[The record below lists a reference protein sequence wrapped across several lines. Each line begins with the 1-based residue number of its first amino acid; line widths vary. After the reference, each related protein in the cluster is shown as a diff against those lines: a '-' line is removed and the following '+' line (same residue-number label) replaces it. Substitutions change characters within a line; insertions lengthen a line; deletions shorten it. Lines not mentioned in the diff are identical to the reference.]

1 MIYSRIKEDAKTIS
15 ASQAKNKNMNL
26 IDLTYKH
33 KIKDITYNPEEVTE
47 DIAYVEITGSKMGGP
62 ESVKQAL
69 AKGAKLI
76 FTGSQDIF
84 NEFYKLTSIELVE
97 NPRKTLAELATLFYP
112 WSPDNLIAVTGTNG
126 KSSVV
131 HYIANLLYLKNIK
144 SSSIGTLGSKTYDP
158 ETKTEDTRN
167 VGLTTPDSISFNK
180 ELNWLKTKEYDYC
193 AIEASS
199 IGLDQFRLY
208 GRKFKVAGFTSFTRD
223 HLDYHKTMESYLE
236 SKLRLFSEYM
246 DKDSIAIIN
255 NEIEVLPT
263 IIKFLEK
270 HKRKY
275 LTYGLEG
282 DISYKII
289 DHSLDGFIFSLKYQN
304 KEYHFE
310 SSIISK
316 CQIANIVL
324 SIASLVCCGFEL
336 EAIEPYVKDLKAPP
350 GRIERISDSGQGARI
365 FVDYAHTP
373 DALENILKEMKEVTS
388 ANSSKLIVVFGC
400 GGNRDK
406 TKRPLM
412 GEIAANNADIVIVTD
427 DNPRLEDPA
436 DIRKEV
442 LSGCPVINGIEFF
455 EIGDRKE
462 AISFAISK
470 MTPND
475 ILVIAGKGHEDY
487 QIIGE
492 TKTKFS
498 DREVALGVI
507 ASYS

>member
-1 MIYSRIKEDAKTIS
+1 
-15 ASQAKNKNMNL
+15 MNL
-26 IDLTYKH
+26 NYLIQKH
-33 KIKDITYNPEEVTE
+33 EVKNVTNNPEEVTE
-47 DIAYVEITGSKMGGP
+47 NTAFVEITSSKMGGP
-62 ESVKQAL
+62 ESVKKAIS
-69 AKGAKLI
+69 KGTKLI
-76 FTGSQDIF
+76 FTGSREIF
-84 NEFYKLTSIELVE
+84 EEFYKLTSIELIQ
-97 NPRKTLAELATLFYP
+97 NPRKILAELATLIY
-112 WSPDNLIAVTGTNG
+112 SKAPDNLIAVTGTNG

-158 ETKTEDTRN
+158 ETKTEDTRY

-180 ELNWLKTKEYDYC
+180 ELNWLKTNGYDYS
-193 AIEASS
+193 AVEASS

-236 SKLRLFSEYM
+236 SKLRLFAEYM
-246 DKDSIAIIN
+246 DKDSIVIIN
-255 NEIEVLPT
+255 NEIETLPQ
-263 IIKFLEK
+263 IGKFLDE
-270 HKRKY
+270 HNRNFF
-275 LTYGLEG
+275 TYGPDG
-282 DISYKII
+282 DFAYKII
-289 DHSLDGFIFSLKYQN
+289 DHSLDGFIFSLKYKD
-304 KEYHFE
+304 KEYLVKT
-310 SSIISK
+310 SIISK
-316 CQIANIVL
+316 CQIANIIL
-324 SIASLVCCGFEL
+324 SIASLVCLCFEL
-336 EAIEPYVKDLKAPP
+336 ESIVPYVKDLKAPP
-350 GRIERISDSGQGARI
+350 GRIERIAKAGQGARI

-373 DALENILKEMKEVTS
+373 DALENILNEMKEVTS
-388 ANSSKLIVVFGC
+388 ANGSKLLVVFGC

-427 DNPRLEDPA
+427 DNPRLEDPS

-470 MTPND
+470 MAAKD

-487 QIIGE
+487 QIVGE
-492 TKTKFS
+492 ERIKFS
-498 DREVALGVI
+498 DKEVALEII
-507 ASYS
+507 ASSS